1 MTDTKKRINQVL
13 LKQIAEAV
21 TKEDWELAE
30 GLALMVAEGKPVNR
44 VIGNWI
50 TAEDLKPRVM
60 QVPCINL
67 VHPFGGSV
75 SSSGDLSEAKLHG

>member
-1 MTDTKKRINQVL
+1 MTDTKKRINQIL

-44 VIGNWI
+44 LVGGVITGQ
-50 TAEDLKPRVM
+50 DLKPKVM

-67 VHPFGGSV
+67 AHPFGGSV